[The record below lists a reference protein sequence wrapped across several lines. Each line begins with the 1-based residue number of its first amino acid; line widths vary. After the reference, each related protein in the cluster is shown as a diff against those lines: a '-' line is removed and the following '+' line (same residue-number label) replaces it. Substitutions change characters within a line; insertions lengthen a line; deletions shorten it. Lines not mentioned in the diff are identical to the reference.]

1 MLLVVPSVLSFD
13 GFVLCCVIVGGSPLF
28 GVECWLMVVC
38 VFVVVCCLLCGVC
51 CSRLSCHG
59 CGLAFVV
66 MFCCVLFVVCCL
78 LVVV

>member
-13 GFVLCCVIVGGSPLF
+13 GFVICCVLVGCCSLF
-28 GVECWLMVVC
+28 GVECWLLVVC

-59 CGLAFVV
+59 CGLAFVAV
-66 MFCCVLFVVCCL
+66 FCSVLFVVCCL
-78 LVVV
+78 FVVV

>member
-13 GFVLCCVIVGGSPLF
+13 CFVLCCVMIGCCSLF
-28 GVECWLMVVC
+28 GVECWLLVVC

-59 CGLAFVV
+59 CGSASVAVFWL
-66 MFCCVLFVVCCL
+66 CVVCC
-78 LVVV
+78 V